1 MMWWM
6 LNDNYCK
13 CKFTCYSSIITLLT
27 TLFSSSCLEE
37 DNSLESDDDFDL
49 PSDNRYNF
57 KKILSSKN
65 YFFLSIG
72 SSQNQLLN
80 TTMVTANFPFM
91 LLLAV
96 DIQLIRWLTLLKPD
110 IPSEHI
116 CTVQALAVT
125 QNAVFVVDVDS
136 VNFEDLKADDLGSW
150 TGTGTKKTY
159 FRVLPSG
166 DVRYS
171 VKKPAPLAATQYF
184 LLTRHYFIHKTYNKF
199 HRMITDV
206 RGWQDKFCVC
216 LVILVNVYIVKLFI
230 TIA

>member
-1 MMWWM
+1 MMT
-6 LNDNYCK
+6 LI
-13 CKFTCYSSIITLLT
+13 FHLTIGII
-27 TLFSSSCLEE
+27 
-37 DNSLESDDDFDL
+37 
-49 PSDNRYNF
+49 
-57 KKILSSKN
+57 SKN
-65 YFFLSIG
+65 IIFQILFFFINRFKPKSIVEYYNG
-72 SSQNQLLN
+72 DSQLPIYASPSCGYPVNE
-80 TTMVTANFPFM
+80 V
-91 LLLAV
+91 V
-96 DIQLIRWLTLLKPD
+96 DTLLKPD

-116 CTVQALAVT
+116 CTVQPLAVT

-159 FRVLPSG
+159 FHVLPSG

-184 LLTRHYFIHKTYNKF
+184 LFTRHYFIHKTYNKF